1 MDARVKYL
9 LPKPRGDFND
19 LPIYYDLF
27 YDCIEKYKK
36 IQKSLDILFYFA
48 YNCVPF
54 LVTRNVIW
62 CWCSSVGRAAD
73 L

>member
-1 MDARVKYL
+1 MIVAK
-9 LPKPRGDFND
+9 
-19 LPIYYDLF
+19 
-27 YDCIEKYKK
+27 KYKK

-54 LVTRNVIW
+54 LVTRNVFGAG
-62 CWCSSVGRAAD
+62 VAQLARAAD